1 MDIKS
6 QKKSL
11 LIQIFIELLIGVL
24 FLIFPTSFQ
33 NFIIY
38 VFGGIVCVIGI
49 ISLVYTIRMRLPLYS
64 SFSFSILMIIFGVL
78 MMIFNNFVSSLIP
91 VFVSFFILIRGLTK
105 ITTNIIN
112 KSFNKYWLV
121 NIVLGG
127 LMIVFSIVLLVLDG
141 QNIIGY
147 LIGSAVLLNCLFDIF
162 SLFSIWNLDKTI
174 DKINKTVDRSD
185 DIIDVTYQEHDE
197 K

>member
-1 MDIKS
+1 M
-6 QKKSL
+6 L
-11 LIQIFIELLIGVL
+11 RRNTG
-24 FLIFPTSFQ
+24 
-33 NFIIY
+33 
-38 VFGGIVCVIGI
+38 
-49 ISLVYTIRMRLPLYS
+49 
-64 SFSFSILMIIFGVL
+64 
-78 MMIFNNFVSSLIP
+78 
-91 VFVSFFILIRGLTK
+91 
-105 ITTNIIN
+105 
-112 KSFNKYWLV
+112 
-121 NIVLGG
+121 
-127 LMIVFSIVLLVLDG
+127 DG